1 MLEPQYWED
10 NEKMSPADAADTV
23 RVIKEKG
30 FLQVGYHY
38 SQAKGLAAAKI
49 KNQLEQARI
58 KMIVRNKQGLDYFD
72 PKKWMAEIEA
82 ETVEQAIEAKV
93 RKRTM
98 EMVKN
103 AMAGGK

>member
-1 MLEPQYWED
+1 MLNKMYANNDFHADYKIANVGWED

-49 KNQLEQARI
+49 KNQLEQAGI

-72 PKKWMAEIEA
+72 PI
-82 ETVEQAIEAKV
+82 
-93 RKRTM
+93 RCC
-98 EMVKN
+98 
-103 AMAGGK
+103 